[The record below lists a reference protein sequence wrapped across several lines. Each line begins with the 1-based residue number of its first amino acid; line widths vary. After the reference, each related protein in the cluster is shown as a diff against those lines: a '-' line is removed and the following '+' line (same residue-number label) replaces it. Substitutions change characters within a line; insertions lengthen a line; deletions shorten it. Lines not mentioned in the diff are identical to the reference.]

1 MCERS
6 PLFLPEAKSI
16 LIDLLRRTLELFD
29 LSRHLIE
36 YDRLQRFLSERDE
49 QSVLSHVTLRQTCQ
63 LNHQLDS
70 DLDAYLQ
77 RLHNSC
83 RVIKTNLRSL
93 HAARIT
99 ASNDYVVLDDD
110 IYELFGVFKSKL
122 KDLWQEFQWTTKPKA
137 KQTENQLVQRRY
149 QSQRAVHHA
158 SDQDS
163 FVYLPETSPSRS
175 TQKNNSSKL
184 LASEESSFI
193 TDEYRSIFLSFH
205 KISQFYRLLIQQLYG
220 VHLVRDSHLLQP
232 IVINIIRLLLLITHR
247 LKERIQLMSPVK
259 ATSERGQ
266 RPGPC
271 RALATTEQIE
281 PIQTNYLT
289 VHNDNHQQSSST
301 TTKADEQS
309 LLEFD
314 EAEFYRLANL
324 ERDSDPWIDLSWGN
338 SVVKTISALF

>member
-1 MCERS
+1 MSMCERS
-6 PLFLPEAKSI
+6 PLFLLEAKSI

-49 QSVLSHVTLRQTCQ
+49 HSALSHATPHQTCQ

-83 RVIKTNLRSL
+83 RVVKTNLRSL

-137 KQTENQLVQRRY
+137 KQTENQMTQRRY

-158 SDQDS
+158 SGQDS
-163 FVYLPETSPSRS
+163 FVFLPETSPSRS

-184 LASEESSFI
+184 LESPFI
-193 TDEYRSIFLSFH
+193 TDEYRSIFLSFR

-232 IVINIIRLLLLITHR
+232 IVINIIRLLLLITHQ

-259 ATSERGQ
+259 APPERGR

-281 PIQTNYLT
+281 SNYLT

-314 EAEFYRLANL
+314 EDEFYRLANL
-324 ERDSDPWIDLSWGN
+324 QRDSDP
-338 SVVKTISALF
+338 